1 MNQKMSKEMKR
12 AYQAYNR
19 NYNKLKAAGY
29 IMDKKLSMYG
39 ANGFKTIWQN
49 AKDMGIKGIGR
60 AVAEDMVLLDRKSQR
75 SLQAKARDTGEFD
88 YLFKKDGTFNK
99 TAFKRNFMSGDFVA
113 ALVDLGIMTGAQFEA
128 AYYG

>member
-1 MNQKMSKEMKR
+1 MKR
-12 AYQAYNR
+12 AYEAYER
-19 NYNKLKAAGY
+19 NYNNLKSKGY

-39 ANGFKTIWQN
+39 ANGFKNIWQN
-49 AKDMGIKGIGR
+49 AKDMGIKNIGK
-60 AVAEDMVLLDRKSQR
+60 AVAEDMTLLNRQAQR
-75 SLQAKARDTGEFD
+75 SLQKISRESNEFD

-99 TAFKRNFMSGDFVA
+99 SAFKKNFMSGNFVA